1 MAQKWVSVILAW
13 RFLKLVSLVSLALG
27 RFGNMVGYKGDN
39 EGGSRGG
46 KEDVYGAELI

>member
-27 RFGNMVGYKGDN
+27 RFGNTVGCTGDN
-39 EGGSRGG
+39 EGGS
-46 KEDVYGAELI
+46 